1 MTRFL
6 HRLGRV
12 TAAHPWRTLAAWVLV
27 AVVATMAAGAMGGT
41 PQDDF
46 DVEGAPALVGIES
59 LREYFPGS
67 GAAGSS
73 AQSVVHDPAGETFPS
88 LAWGAR

>member
-41 PQDDF
+41 PQDD
-46 DVEGAPALVGIES
+46 
-59 LREYFPGS
+59 
-67 GAAGSS
+67 
-73 AQSVVHDPAGETFPS
+73 
-88 LAWGAR
+88 